1 MIMANSAEVKF
12 QDHFKLNVL
21 FKDYILFEN
30 LLLENNIDYHHNSNE
45 NSDISDGTLFFL
57 LDKDRVIIGKLI
69 IDNEIIASTETILI
83 SDYREEKKVQKFHF
97 LVYLLVIL
105 ILVLIILIGDFI

>member
-1 MIMANSAEVKF
+1 MANSAEVKF

-30 LLLENNIDYHHNSNE
+30 LLLENNIDFYHNSNE

-57 LDKDRVIIGKLI
+57 LDKDRVMIDQLL
-69 IDNEIIASTETILI
+69 IDNEIIASTETIMI
-83 SDYREEKKVQKFHF
+83 SDFREERKVQKFHF
-97 LVYLLVIL
+97 LVYLIIIL
-105 ILVLIILIGDFI
+105 ILVLIVLIGDFI

>member
-1 MIMANSAEVKF
+1 MANSAEVKF

-30 LLLENNIDYHHNSNE
+30 LLFENNIDFYHNSSE

-57 LDKDRVIIGKLI
+57 LDKDRVIIDKLL
-69 IDNEIIASTETILI
+69 IDNEIIASTETILM
-83 SDYREEKKVQKFHF
+83 SDYREERKVQKFHF

-105 ILVLIILIGDFI
+105 ILVLIILIGDFT